1 MTGHPMARVCGALRI
16 SRSTAYRASSGRPP
30 FYRRKDDAKV
40 LAQVRSVTR
49 KRATYGHRRVTVLV
63 NRACETRYNRKRIR
77 RVMRMNGLQLPPNR
91 RRRGGRPH
99 TGRVATDRSD
109 VRWCSDILEIP
120 CWSGERV
127 QVAFV
132 LDCHDRDAIA
142 WVGRDRDLSGEEIR
156 HVMTEAVHIRFPE
169 EGKAPKPIQFLSDN
183 GGQYMALDTV
193 IRAEELGLVP
203 ITTPAAS
210 PESNGMSE
218 AFVNTIKRDYADLA
232 DRASAAALLAQ
243 LPIWFDD
250 YNHEAPHSALGMK
263 TPAEYRREKSL
274 L

>member
-16 SRSTAYRASSGRPP
+16 SRSTAYRAASGRPP
-30 FYRRKDDAKV
+30 FYRRQDDAKV
-40 LAQVRSVTR
+40 LAQIRSVTR

-91 RRRGGRPH
+91 RRRNGRPH
-99 TGRVATDRSD
+99 TGRVATERYD

-120 CWSGERV
+120 CWSGETV

-156 HVMTEAVHIRFPE
+156 HMMTEAVHSRFPE
-169 EGKAPKPIQFLSDN
+169 EGKAPKPIQFLSHH
-183 GGQYMALDTV
+183 GGQYTAILANPHVHPQGFAPAFGQFQPPLT
-193 IRAEELGLVP
+193 LG
-203 ITTPAAS
+203 
-210 PESNGMSE
+210 
-218 AFVNTIKRDYADLA
+218 AFFAYERSARTFRKRVA
-232 DRASAAALLAQ
+232 RALLAET
-243 LPIWFDD
+243 DD
-250 YNHEAPHSALGMK
+250 DLRLS
-263 TPAEYRREKSL
+263 
-274 L
+274 